1 MSLLRRVQGLKD
13 HNNLTFFQAA
23 QRVLIEDRT
32 RVLAEEQEQLRQQL
46 QNMANT
52 QKKVEDAI
60 KKRRK
65 R

>member
-1 MSLLRRVQGLKD
+1 
-13 HNNLTFFQAA
+13 
-23 QRVLIEDRT
+23 
-32 RVLAEEQEQLRQQL
+32 VLAEEQEQLRQQL